1 MIAGEGVD
9 GLDGVVSSPEE
20 LAEIIEDKIF
30 EKNKQTNPKYKAQ
43 VRSRVFNLKD
53 KKNPSLR
60 ENVLCGTIKPEK
72 LAIMTSEEMASDEVR
87 ESKFVCGFWAV
98 LQKTPHLLKYR
109 FVISNTFAKF
119 LIGKTITR
127 TVHQR
132 RS

>member
-1 MIAGEGVD
+1 MSLKYLIVGEGVD
-9 GLDGVVSSPEE
+9 GLDGVVNSPEE

-87 ESKFVCGFWAV
+87 ESKFVCGLWAV
-98 LQKTPHLLKYR
+98 LQNPGAHLFLIHLL
-109 FVISNTFAKF
+109 NF
-119 LIGKTITR
+119 L
-127 TVHQR
+127 
-132 RS
+132 

>member
-1 MIAGEGVD
+1 MVSGEGVD

-72 LAIMTSEEMASDEVR
+72 LAIMTSEEMASDEVS
-87 ESKFVCGFWAV
+87 ESKLYADWGIRQVIGA
-98 LQKTPHLLKYR
+98 QLLFQY
-109 FVISNTFAKF
+109 IC
-119 LIGKTITR
+119 
-127 TVHQR
+127 
-132 RS
+132 

>member
-1 MIAGEGVD
+1 ME

-20 LAEIIEDKIF
+20 LAEIVEDKIF

-72 LAIMTSEEMASDEVR
+72 LAVMTSEEMASDEV
-87 ESKFVCGFWAV
+87 SFNKLVWNAIW
-98 LQKTPHLLKYR
+98 R
-109 FVISNTFAKF
+109 FPIFEVFSCLFQSNC
-119 LIGKTITR
+119 TIFYIR
-127 TVHQR
+127 LRNYV
-132 RS
+132 SNL

>member
-1 MIAGEGVD
+1 MVSGEGVD

-72 LAIMTSEEMASDEVR
+72 LAIMTSEEMASDEVS
-87 ESKFVCGFWAV
+87 ESKLYEDCGGIR
-98 LQKTPHLLKYR
+98 Q
-109 FVISNTFAKF
+109 VITLALSCFNTFAKI
-119 LIGKTITR
+119 LIGKKITR

>member
-1 MIAGEGVD
+1 ME

-72 LAIMTSEEMASDEVR
+72 LAVMTSEEMASDEVSFN
-87 ESKFVCGFWAV
+87 EFVWIA
-98 LQKTPHLLKYR
+98 
-109 FVISNTFAKF
+109 
-119 LIGKTITR
+119 IGPL
-127 TVHQR
+127 TVVCIFYCIIFIFYIR
-132 RS
+132 

>member
-1 MIAGEGVD
+1 ME

-72 LAIMTSEEMASDEVR
+72 LAVMTSEEMASDEVSFN
-87 ESKFVCGFWAV
+87 EFVWISIGPF
-98 LQKTPHLLKYR
+98 PS
-109 FVISNTFAKF
+109 FVFIIQNRIVQNRIIFI
-119 LIGKTITR
+119 LYIR
-127 TVHQR
+127 
-132 RS
+132 

>member
-1 MIAGEGVD
+1 MYNITGSNALSICLQKLLSNVKFSLIIWLIAGDGVD

-72 LAIMTSEEMASDEVR
+72 LAVMTSEEMASDEV
-87 ESKFVCGFWAV
+87 SLNK
-98 LQKTPHLLKYR
+98 
-109 FVISNTFAKF
+109 S
-119 LIGKTITR
+119 
-127 TVHQR
+127 
-132 RS
+132 

>member
-1 MIAGEGVD
+1 MSLKYLIVGEGVD
-9 GLDGVVSSPEE
+9 GLDGVVNSPEE

-72 LAIMTSEEMASDEVR
+72 LAIMTSEEMASDEVS
-87 ESKFVCGFWAV
+87 ESKLYGDWGIRQVIPWCSV
-98 LQKTPHLLKYR
+98 VSIHLLN
-109 FVISNTFAKF
+109 F
-119 LIGKTITR
+119 
-127 TVHQR
+127 
-132 RS
+132 

>member
-1 MIAGEGVD
+1 M
-9 GLDGVVSSPEE
+9 
-20 LAEIIEDKIF
+20 AEIIEDKIF

-98 LQKTPHLLKYR
+98 LQNKCALALTCY
-109 FVISNTFAKF
+109 F
-119 LIGKTITR
+119 
-127 TVHQR
+127 
-132 RS
+132 